1 MTYNVHTCV
10 GMDRQLSPARI
21 ARVIA
26 QSGADVVCL
35 QELDVFRDRTGY
47 RDQAQDI
54 ARHLEMECHFHP
66 AWQLEEEKYGDAV
79 LSRYPIRV
87 VKTGSLPATKEHR
100 EPRGA
105 IWVEVILDEE
115 VRIQLLNT
123 HLSLYPNERALQ
135 ARSLVSDEWI
145 GAATGHGPTVL
156 CGDFNAHP
164 TSPSYRTLAA
174 RLRDVQT
181 SDKNQPTT
189 NTWFSPR
196 PLARID
202 HIFTTDDLTVIGTQV
217 IQSRLATVA
226 SDHLP
231 LVADICLA
239 TALETVPPRFVETH
253 PKNDGMRVH
262 PP

>member
-1 MTYNVHTCV
+1 MRHLADHDLQRAHVRRD
-10 GMDRQLSPARI
+10 GSAALAGPDRSGDCP
-21 ARVIA
+21 
-26 QSGADVVCL
+26 SGADVVCL

-145 GAATGHGPTVL
+145 GRSNRAWPHGSLRRLQRPPYLAELPDTR
-156 CGDFNAHP
+156 
-164 TSPSYRTLAA
+164 RT
-174 RLRDVQT
+174 
-181 SDKNQPTT
+181 
-189 NTWFSPR
+189 
-196 PLARID
+196 
-202 HIFTTDDLTVIGTQV
+202 
-217 IQSRLATVA
+217 
-226 SDHLP
+226 
-231 LVADICLA
+231 
-239 TALETVPPRFVETH
+239 PPRCSDFRQE
-253 PKNDGMRVH
+253 
-262 PP
+262 